1 MILLW
6 QSYPQLHHSSSS
18 FGAPQTFISSLS
30 LSLSYPGLLVVPQA
44 VQDSSLHKV
53 ARCYRHN
60 RLPVVCWKHPRTK
73 AVLLR
78 SGGFHGKSVV
88 GLFKSQNP
96 SSTGV
101 HSQVQRF
108 SRCATE
114 AKWLPESEPTK
125 AYNSLSFFY
134 LFVLV
139 IQITVFFPRLSKN
152 DVICL
157 LAPASSSESSSS
169 LEQEKYL
176 QAILNSIPI
185 YFKMN
190 GNNTLS
196 NRSLQGLSPGTTHW
210 FAMPN
215 SFSLLLCCCDCW
227 VFDNAAAIFHCWK
240 EEKLRFK

>member
-1 MILLW
+1 MEGADPSDSFDEGMIEVCFYFHP
-6 QSYPQLHHSSSS
+6 S
-18 FGAPQTFISSLS
+18 I
-30 LSLSYPGLLVVPQA
+30 SYPGLLVVPQA

-101 HSQVQRF
+101 HSRSPQHLLKRLVK
-108 SRCATE
+108 AETE
-114 AKWLPESEPTK
+114 FKKSV
-125 AYNSLSFFY
+125 YSF
-134 LFVLV
+134 
-139 IQITVFFPRLSKN
+139 VF
-152 DVICL
+152 
-157 LAPASSSESSSS
+157 LAPASSSDSSSS

-176 QAILNSIPI
+176 QAILDSIPV
-185 YFKMN
+185 YFKTN

-196 NRSLQGLSPGTTHW
+196 NRSLIGLSPGK
-210 FAMPN
+210 FQ
-215 SFSLLLCCCDCW
+215 S
-227 VFDNAAAIFHCWK
+227 
-240 EEKLRFK
+240 